1 MSKNKIKKDNKSET
15 AEQNNETDVI
25 GPNDYITLKQI
36 GSIIAQSFHEGPLP
50 DPDTFK
56 RYNEGVSDAAERILK
71 MTETTLE
78 HEIKKES
85 RILDNEY
92 KKVRIGQS
100 FAFFSFIIGVL
111 GAVICALTGHETVG
125 SILGGATI
133 CSVVSSFLSFTRR
146 KDSTKT
152 PPAQISADLE
162 KKNTGKKKK

>member
-1 MSKNKIKKDNKSET
+1 MTKNKLKKDNKPET
-15 AEQNNETDVI
+15 VEQNNKTDI
-25 GPNDYITLKQI
+25 FSPNDYISLKQI
-36 GSIIAQSFHEGPLP
+36 GAIIAQSFHQGPLP

-56 RYNEGVSDAAERILK
+56 RYNEGVADAAERILK
-71 MTETTLE
+71 MTEATLE

-85 RILDNEY
+85 RLLDNEY

-100 FAFFSFIIGVL
+100 FAFFSFVIGVL

-146 KDSTKT
+146 KDNSKK
-152 PPAQISADLE
+152 PPAQIPADLE
-162 KKNTGKKKK
+162 KKNIGKGK